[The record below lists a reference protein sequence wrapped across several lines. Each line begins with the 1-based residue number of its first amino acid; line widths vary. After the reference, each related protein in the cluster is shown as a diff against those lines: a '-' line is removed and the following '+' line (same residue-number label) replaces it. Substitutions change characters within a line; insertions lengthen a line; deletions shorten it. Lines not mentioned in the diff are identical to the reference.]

1 MTAATSTLKK
11 SFFKTHFKNT
21 ILENK
26 KFLFIISVLH
36 LIGYPVIAFTIR
48 YYSEHP
54 DNTDESY
61 AIASCIALAIAI
73 LSGAIIAISIFN
85 YLYKK
90 STVDMNLSLPLTTRQ
105 RFLSEYL
112 AGLTIYIVPAII
124 GGLIGTVILLT
135 GKHELMEFLKYTIY
149 IGSVVIIGMILYYS
163 LTVLILSCCGSLFET
178 ILSTLLIN
186 AMIPASIYLLSYT
199 IISNDSFGL
208 SSNSLFLNQIFISSP
223 IGNAVFIIY
232 FFDNVNMYGNAS
244 TTLYVHWLFPTL
256 IFVALIILLS
266 YFLYKK
272 RKAEQVSKPYVYKF
286 IYYAIL
292 FFITFCIISIFKTS
306 SASFYN
312 PADTSM
318 IDATPIDASFFP
330 AVMCSGIVFFIMEII
345 SNRGFKK
352 FWLSILKFA
361 GTITCIYAVLL
372 LCHSTNGFGVN
383 KYVPLESA
391 VDTVN
396 IDLDNYYGNTSIY
409 NFSVTNKHTIHDVV
423 SLHEKVIKEKYEDK
437 NTSHKEISESELD
450 QRIKNGALATYNR
463 KNISITY
470 YLKNGSILTREYNVS
485 DEQMEQLY
493 ASMMTGRDY
502 AEYCYH
508 KLSYSFAFVENDKNA
523 RNIEIYN
530 KINQKISTT
539 KLTVDEFSKLIKA
552 YKNDIENMS
561 ADSFYTDKI
570 IGTIDLE
577 YPIRES
583 FINTLNFLEEYC
595 NISIDD
601 FEVTSLGDNNTV
613 AIFKDVVQIVKG
625 NYDEYCYDD
634 YYNSYAQ
641 SSKPS
646 YTILSKYISL
656 CNNSPTSVAEYNRD
670 SIVNEIVNK
679 KDFIDLL
686 NNASVYYDNDEIGGI
701 IVVNNQILY
710 LSPEYKERVE
720 KLYNQQPELLYWDNM
735 NVFVDENDNLNYYDD
750 ENRAH
755 FIYADKQI
763 GIYYDGNGYYH
774 YENNKKVYFK
784 SMNKER

>member
-26 KFLFIISVLH
+26 KFLFIVSVLH

-54 DNTDESY
+54 DNTDENY

-105 RFLSEYL
+105 RFLSEYF

-135 GKHELMEFLKYTIY
+135 GKHELMEIVKYTIY

-223 IGNAVFIIY
+223 IGNAAFIIY
-232 FFDNVNMYGNAS
+232 FFDNVNMYGNVN
-244 TTLYVHWLFPTL
+244 TNLYVHWLIPTL
-256 IFVALIILLS
+256 IFTVLIVLLS

-292 FFITFCIISIFKTS
+292 FFVTFCIISIFKVSTGS
-306 SASFYN
+306 SDYTAQTNS
-312 PADTSM
+312 
-318 IDATPIDASFFP
+318 TPIDASFFP

-372 LCHSTNGFGVN
+372 LCHATNGFGVN

-391 VDTVN
+391 VDNVI
-396 IDLDNYYGNTSIY
+396 IDFDNTSTY
-409 NFSVTNKHTIHDVV
+409 NLPIRNKHTIHDVV

-437 NTSHKEISESELD
+437 NTSHKEIPESELD

-463 KNISITY
+463 NNISITY

-502 AEYCYH
+502 AEYCYN
-508 KLSYSFAFVENDKNA
+508 KLSYSFAFRVENDKNA

-601 FEVTSLGDNNTV
+601 FEVTSLGDNNAV
-613 AIFKDVVQIVKG
+613 AIFKDVVQIVTE
-625 NYDEYCYDD
+625 NYDEYCYYN

-656 CNNSPTSVAEYNRD
+656 YNNSLTSVAEYSRD

-679 KDFIDLL
+679 KEFIDLL

>member
-26 KFLFIISVLH
+26 KFLFIVSVLH

-54 DNTDESY
+54 DNTDENY

-105 RFLSEYL
+105 RFLSEYF

-135 GKHELMEFLKYTIY
+135 GKHELMEIVKYTIY

-223 IGNAVFIIY
+223 IGNAAFIIY
-232 FFDNVNMYGNAS
+232 FFDNVNMYGNVN
-244 TTLYVHWLFPTL
+244 TNLYVHWLIPTL
-256 IFVALIILLS
+256 IFTVLIVLLS

-292 FFITFCIISIFKTS
+292 FFVTFCIISIFKVSTGS
-306 SASFYN
+306 SDYTAQTDS
-312 PADTSM
+312 
-318 IDATPIDASFFP
+318 TPIDASFFP

-372 LCHSTNGFGVN
+372 LCHATNGFGVN

-502 AEYCYH
+502 AEYCYN
-508 KLSYSFAFVENDKNA
+508 KLSYSFAFRVENDKNA

-601 FEVTSLGDNNTV
+601 FEVTSLGDNNAV
-613 AIFKDVVQIVKG
+613 AIFKDVVQIVTG
-625 NYDEYCYDD
+625 NYDEYC

-656 CNNSPTSVAEYNRD
+656 CNNSPTSVAEYSRD

-679 KDFIDLL
+679 KEFIDLL

>member
-26 KFLFIISVLH
+26 KFLFIVSVLH

-54 DNTDESY
+54 DNTDENY

-105 RFLSEYL
+105 RFLSEYF

-135 GKHELMEFLKYTIY
+135 GKHELMEIVKYTIY

-223 IGNAVFIIY
+223 IGNAAFIIY
-232 FFDNVNMYGNAS
+232 FFDNVNMYGNVN
-244 TTLYVHWLFPTL
+244 TNLYVHWLIPTL
-256 IFVALIILLS
+256 IFTVLIVLLS

-292 FFITFCIISIFKTS
+292 FFVTFCIISIFKVSTGS
-306 SASFYN
+306 SDYTAQTDS
-312 PADTSM
+312 
-318 IDATPIDASFFP
+318 TPIDASFFP

-372 LCHSTNGFGVN
+372 LCHATNGFGVN

-508 KLSYSFAFVENDKNA
+508 KLSYSFAFRVENDKNA

-601 FEVTSLGDNNTV
+601 FEVTSLGDNNAV
-613 AIFKDVVQIVKG
+613 AIFKDVVQIVTG
-625 NYDEYCYDD
+625 NYDEYC

-656 CNNSPTSVAEYNRD
+656 CNNSPTSVAEYSRD

-679 KDFIDLL
+679 KEFIDLL

>member
-26 KFLFIISVLH
+26 KFLFIVSVLH

-54 DNTDESY
+54 DNTDENY

-105 RFLSEYL
+105 RFLSEYF

-135 GKHELMEFLKYTIY
+135 GKHELMEIVKYTIY

-223 IGNAVFIIY
+223 IGNAAFIIY
-232 FFDNVNMYGNAS
+232 FFDNVNMYGNVN
-244 TTLYVHWLFPTL
+244 TNLYVHWLIPTL
-256 IFVALIILLS
+256 IFTVLIVLLS

-292 FFITFCIISIFKTS
+292 FFVTFCIISIFKVSTGS
-306 SASFYN
+306 SDYTAQTDS
-312 PADTSM
+312 
-318 IDATPIDASFFP
+318 TPIDASFFP

-372 LCHSTNGFGVN
+372 LCHATNGFGVN

-508 KLSYSFAFVENDKNA
+508 KLSYSFAFRVENDKNA

-656 CNNSPTSVAEYNRD
+656 CNNSPTSVAEYSRD

-679 KDFIDLL
+679 KEFIDLL

-701 IVVNNQILY
+701 IVVNNQVLY

>member
-26 KFLFIISVLH
+26 KFLFIVSVLH

-54 DNTDESY
+54 DNTDENY

-105 RFLSEYL
+105 RFLSEYF

-135 GKHELMEFLKYTIY
+135 GKHELMEIVKYTIY

-223 IGNAVFIIY
+223 IGNAAFIIY
-232 FFDNVNMYGNAS
+232 FFDNVNMYGNVN
-244 TTLYVHWLFPTL
+244 TNLYVHWLIPTL
-256 IFVALIILLS
+256 IFTVLIVLLS

-292 FFITFCIISIFKTS
+292 FFVTFCIISIFKVSTGS
-306 SASFYN
+306 SDYTAQTDS
-312 PADTSM
+312 
-318 IDATPIDASFFP
+318 TPIDASFFP
-330 AVMCSGIVFFIMEII
+330 AVMCSSIVFFIMEII

-372 LCHSTNGFGVN
+372 LCHATNGFGVN

-391 VDTVN
+391 VDNVI
-396 IDLDNYYGNTSIY
+396 IDFDNTSTY
-409 NFSVTNKHTIHDVV
+409 NLPIRNKHTIHDVV

-508 KLSYSFAFVENDKNA
+508 KLSYSFAFRVENDKNA
-523 RNIEIYN
+523 GNIEIYN

-570 IGTIDLE
+570 IGTIDLK

-601 FEVTSLGDNNTV
+601 FEVTSLGDNNAV
-613 AIFKDVVQIVKG
+613 AIFKDVVQIVTG
-625 NYDEYCYDD
+625 NYDKYCYDD

-670 SIVNEIVNK
+670 SIVNE

>member
-26 KFLFIISVLH
+26 KFLFIVSVLH

-135 GKHELMEFLKYTIY
+135 GKHELTEIVKYTIY
-149 IGSVVIIGMILYYS
+149 IGSIVIIGMILYYS

-223 IGNAVFIIY
+223 IGNAAFIIY

-372 LCHSTNGFGVN
+372 LCHATNGFGVN

-391 VDTVN
+391 VDNVI
-396 IDLDNYYGNTSIY
+396 IDFDNTSTY
-409 NFSVTNKHTIHDVV
+409 NLPIRNKHTIHDVV

-437 NTSHKEISESELD
+437 NTSHKEIPESELD

-463 KNISITY
+463 NNISITY

-502 AEYCYH
+502 AEHCYH
-508 KLSYSFAFVENDKNA
+508 KLSYSFAFRVENDKNA

-601 FEVTSLGDNNTV
+601 FEVTSLGDNNAV
-613 AIFKDVVQIVKG
+613 AIFKDVVQIVTG
-625 NYDEYCYDD
+625 NYDEYCYYN

-656 CNNSPTSVAEYNRD
+656 CNNSLTSVAEYNRD

-679 KDFIDLL
+679 KEFIDLL

>member
-105 RFLSEYL
+105 RFLSEYF

-223 IGNAVFIIY
+223 IGNAAFIIY
-232 FFDNVNMYGNAS
+232 FFDNVNMYGNVN
-244 TTLYVHWLFPTL
+244 TNLYVHWLIPTL
-256 IFVALIILLS
+256 IFTVLIVLLS

-292 FFITFCIISIFKTS
+292 FFVTFCIISIFKVSTGS
-306 SASFYN
+306 SDYTAQTDS
-312 PADTSM
+312 
-318 IDATPIDASFFP
+318 TPIDASFFP

-372 LCHSTNGFGVN
+372 LCHATNGFGVN

-391 VDTVN
+391 VDNVI
-396 IDLDNYYGNTSIY
+396 IDFDNTSTY
-409 NFSVTNKHTIHDVV
+409 NLPIRNKHTIHDVV

-437 NTSHKEISESELD
+437 NTSHKEIPESELD

-463 KNISITY
+463 NNISITY

-508 KLSYSFAFVENDKNA
+508 KLSYSFAFRVENDKNA

-530 KINQKISTT
+530 KINQKVSTT

-601 FEVTSLGDNNTV
+601 FEVTSLGDNNAV
-613 AIFKDVVQIVKG
+613 AIFKDVVQIVTG

-656 CNNSPTSVAEYNRD
+656 YNNSLTSVAEYSRD
-670 SIVNEIVNK
+670 SIVNEIANK
-679 KDFIDLL
+679 KEFIDLL

-735 NVFVDENDNLNYYDD
+735 NVFVDENDNLKYYDD

-763 GIYYDGNGYYH
+763 GIYYDGNEHYH

>member
-105 RFLSEYL
+105 RFLSEYF

-135 GKHELMEFLKYTIY
+135 GKHELMEIVKYTIY
-149 IGSVVIIGMILYYS
+149 IGSIVIIGMILYYS

-186 AMIPASIYLLSYT
+186 AMIPASIYLLSYN

-223 IGNAVFIIY
+223 IGNAAFIIY
-232 FFDNVNMYGNAS
+232 FFDNVNMYGNVN
-244 TTLYVHWLFPTL
+244 TNLYVHWLIPTL
-256 IFVALIILLS
+256 IFTVLIVLLS

-292 FFITFCIISIFKTS
+292 FFVTFCIISIFKVSTGS
-306 SASFYN
+306 SDYTAQTNS
-312 PADTSM
+312 
-318 IDATPIDASFFP
+318 TPIDASFFP

-391 VDTVN
+391 VDNVI
-396 IDLDNYYGNTSIY
+396 IDFDNTSTY
-409 NFSVTNKHTIHDVV
+409 NLPIRNKHTIHDVV

-463 KNISITY
+463 NNISITY

-508 KLSYSFAFVENDKNA
+508 KLSYSFAFRVENDKNA

-530 KINQKISTT
+530 KINQKIPTT

-601 FEVTSLGDNNTV
+601 FEVTSLGVNNTV

-656 CNNSPTSVAEYNRD
+656 CNNSLTSVAEYNRD

-720 KLYNQQPELLYWDNM
+720 KLYNQQSELLYWDNM

-763 GIYYDGNGYYH
+763 GIYYDENGYYH

>member
-105 RFLSEYL
+105 RFLSEYF

-149 IGSVVIIGMILYYS
+149 IGSIVIIGMILYYS

-223 IGNAVFIIY
+223 IGNAAFIIY
-232 FFDNVNMYGNAS
+232 FFDNVNMYGNVN
-244 TTLYVHWLFPTL
+244 TNLYVHWLIPTL
-256 IFVALIILLS
+256 IFTVLIVLLS

-292 FFITFCIISIFKTS
+292 FFVTFCIISIFKVSTGS
-306 SASFYN
+306 SDYTAQTDS
-312 PADTSM
+312 
-318 IDATPIDASFFP
+318 TPIDASFFP

-372 LCHSTNGFGVN
+372 LCHATNGFGVN

-391 VDTVN
+391 VDNVI
-396 IDLDNYYGNTSIY
+396 IDFDNTSTY
-409 NFSVTNKHTIHDVV
+409 NLPIRNKHTIHDVV

-437 NTSHKEISESELD
+437 NTSHKEIPESELD

-463 KNISITY
+463 NNISITY

-613 AIFKDVVQIVKG
+613 AIFKDVVQIVTG
-625 NYDEYCYDD
+625 NYDEYCYYN

-656 CNNSPTSVAEYNRD
+656 CNNSLTSVAEYNRD

>member
-105 RFLSEYL
+105 RFLSEYF

-149 IGSVVIIGMILYYS
+149 IGSIVIIGMILYYS

-186 AMIPASIYLLSYT
+186 AMIPVSIYLLSYT

-223 IGNAVFIIY
+223 IGNAAFIIY
-232 FFDNVNMYGNAS
+232 FFNNVNMYGNVN
-244 TTLYVHWLFPTL
+244 TNLYVHWLIPTL
-256 IFVALIILLS
+256 IFTVLIVLLS

-292 FFITFCIISIFKTS
+292 FFVTFCIISIFKVSTGS
-306 SASFYN
+306 SDYTAQTDS
-312 PADTSM
+312 
-318 IDATPIDASFFP
+318 TPIDASFFP

-613 AIFKDVVQIVKG
+613 AIFKDVVQIVTG
-625 NYDEYCYDD
+625 NYDEYCYYN

-656 CNNSPTSVAEYNRD
+656 CNNSLTSVAEYNRD

>member
-26 KFLFIISVLH
+26 KFLFIVSVLH

-54 DNTDESY
+54 NNTNDSY
-61 AIASCIALAIAI
+61 AIVSGIALAIAI

-90 STVDMNLSLPLTTRQ
+90 STVDINLSLPLTTRQ
-105 RFLSEYL
+105 RFLSEYF

-135 GKHELMEFLKYTIY
+135 GRHELTEIVKYTIY
-149 IGSVVIIGMILYYS
+149 IGSAIIIGMILYYS

-186 AMIPASIYLLSYT
+186 AMIPASLYLLAYV

-223 IGNAVFIIY
+223 IGNAAFIMY
-232 FFDNVNMYGNAS
+232 FLDNINMYGNAS

-423 SLHEKVIKEKYEDK
+423 NLHKEVIENKYENK

-450 QRIKNGALATYNR
+450 KSIKNGALATHNQG
-463 KNISITY
+463 NISITY
-470 YLKNGSILTREYNVS
+470 YLKNGSILTRAYTVS

-493 ASMMTGRDY
+493 ASMMTGKDY

-508 KLSYSFAFVENDKNA
+508 KLSYSFAFRVENDKNA

-561 ADSFYTDKI
+561 ADSFYTDKF
-570 IGTIDLE
+570 IGTINLE

-583 FINTLNFLEEYC
+583 FINTLNCLEEYC

-601 FEVTSLGDNNTV
+601 FEVTSLGVNNTV

-641 SSKPS
+641 SNEHS
-646 YTILSKYISL
+646 YTVLSKYISL
-656 CNNSPTSVAEYNRD
+656 CNNQPTAVAEYTNNNT
-670 SIVNEIVNK
+670 VNEK
-679 KDFIDLL
+679 EFINLL

-701 IVVNNQILY
+701 IAVNNQILY

-720 KLYNQQPELLYWDNM
+720 KLYNQQPEPPYWDNM
-735 NVFVDENDNLNYYDD
+735 NVFVDENDNLKYYDD
-750 ENRAH
+750 ENRAN
-755 FIYADKQI
+755 FIYGDKQI
-763 GIYYDGNGYYH
+763 GIYNDRNGYYH

-784 SMNKER
+784 DMNKER

>member
-135 GKHELMEFLKYTIY
+135 GKHELMEIVKYTIY

-223 IGNAVFIIY
+223 IGNAAFIIY
-232 FFDNVNMYGNAS
+232 FFDNVNMYGNVN
-244 TTLYVHWLFPTL
+244 TNLYVHWLIPTL
-256 IFVALIILLS
+256 IFTVLIVLLS

-292 FFITFCIISIFKTS
+292 FFVTFCIISIFKVSTGS
-306 SASFYN
+306 SDYTAQTDS
-312 PADTSM
+312 
-318 IDATPIDASFFP
+318 TPIDASFFP

-372 LCHSTNGFGVN
+372 LCHATNGFGVN

-391 VDTVN
+391 VDNVI
-396 IDLDNYYGNTSIY
+396 IDFDNTSTY
-409 NFSVTNKHTIHDVV
+409 NLPIRNKHTIHDVV

-437 NTSHKEISESELD
+437 NTSHKEIPESELD

-463 KNISITY
+463 NNISITY

-508 KLSYSFAFVENDKNA
+508 KLSYSFAFRVENDKNA

-530 KINQKISTT
+530 KINQKIPTT

-656 CNNSPTSVAEYNRD
+656 CNNSLTSVAEYNRD

>member
-26 KFLFIISVLH
+26 KFLFIVSVLH

-223 IGNAVFIIY
+223 IGNAAFIIY
-232 FFDNVNMYGNAS
+232 FFNNVNMYGNVN
-244 TTLYVHWLFPTL
+244 TNLYVHWLIPTL
-256 IFVALIILLS
+256 IFTVLIVLLS

-292 FFITFCIISIFKTS
+292 FFVTFCIISIFKVSTGS
-306 SASFYN
+306 SDYTAQTDS
-312 PADTSM
+312 
-318 IDATPIDASFFP
+318 TPIDASFFP

-361 GTITCIYAVLL
+361 GTIICIYAVLL
-372 LCHSTNGFGVN
+372 LCHATNGFGVN

-391 VDTVN
+391 VDNVI
-396 IDLDNYYGNTSIY
+396 IDFDNTSTY
-409 NFSVTNKHTIHDVV
+409 NLPIRNKHTIHDVV

-437 NTSHKEISESELD
+437 NTSHKEIPESELD

-463 KNISITY
+463 NNISITY

-508 KLSYSFAFVENDKNA
+508 KLSYSFAFRVENDKNA

-530 KINQKISTT
+530 KINQKIPTT

-601 FEVTSLGDNNTV
+601 FEVTSLGDNNSV
-613 AIFKDVVQIVKG
+613 AIFKDVVQIVTG
-625 NYDEYCYDD
+625 NYDEYCYYN

>member
-26 KFLFIISVLH
+26 KFLFIVSVLH

-54 DNTDESY
+54 DSTDESY

-105 RFLSEYL
+105 RFLSEYF

-135 GKHELMEFLKYTIY
+135 GKHELMEIVKYTIY

-223 IGNAVFIIY
+223 IGNAAFIIY
-232 FFDNVNMYGNAS
+232 FFDNVNMYGNVN
-244 TTLYVHWLFPTL
+244 TNLYVHWLIPTL
-256 IFVALIILLS
+256 IFTVLIVLLS

-292 FFITFCIISIFKTS
+292 FFVTFCIISIFKVSTGSSDYTS
-306 SASFYN
+306 QTNS
-312 PADTSM
+312 
-318 IDATPIDASFFP
+318 TPIDASFFP

-372 LCHSTNGFGVN
+372 LCHATNGFGVN

-391 VDTVN
+391 VDNVI
-396 IDLDNYYGNTSIY
+396 IDFDNTSTY
-409 NFSVTNKHTIHDVV
+409 NLPIRNKHTIHDVV

-437 NTSHKEISESELD
+437 NTSHKEIPESELD

-463 KNISITY
+463 NDISITY

-508 KLSYSFAFVENDKNA
+508 KLSYSFAFRVENDKNA

-539 KLTVDEFSKLIKA
+539 KLTVNEFSKLIKA

-625 NYDEYCYDD
+625 NYDKYCYDD

-641 SSKPS
+641 SS

-656 CNNSPTSVAEYNRD
+656 CDNSPKSVAEYSRD

-679 KDFIDLL
+679 KEFIDLL

-750 ENRAH
+750 ENRVH

-763 GIYYDGNGYYH
+763 GIYHDGNGYYH

>member
-105 RFLSEYL
+105 RFLSEYF

-149 IGSVVIIGMILYYS
+149 IGSIVIIGMILYYS

-223 IGNAVFIIY
+223 IGNAAFIIY
-232 FFDNVNMYGNAS
+232 FFDNVNMYGNVN
-244 TTLYVHWLFPTL
+244 TNLYVHWLIPTL
-256 IFVALIILLS
+256 IFTVLIVLLS

-292 FFITFCIISIFKTS
+292 FFVTFCIISIFKVSTGS
-306 SASFYN
+306 SDYTAQTDS
-312 PADTSM
+312 
-318 IDATPIDASFFP
+318 TPIDASFFP

-372 LCHSTNGFGVN
+372 LCHATNGFGAN
-383 KYVPLESA
+383 KYVPLEGA
-391 VDTVN
+391 VDNVI
-396 IDLDNYYGNTSIY
+396 IDFDNTSTY
-409 NFSVTNKHTIHDVV
+409 NLPIRNKHTIHDVV

-437 NTSHKEISESELD
+437 NTSHKEIPESELD

-463 KNISITY
+463 NNISITY

-508 KLSYSFAFVENDKNA
+508 KLSYSFAFRVENDKNA

-530 KINQKISTT
+530 KINQKIPTT

-613 AIFKDVVQIVKG
+613 AIFKDVVQIVTG
-625 NYDEYCYDD
+625 NYDEYCYYN

-656 CNNSPTSVAEYNRD
+656 CNNSLTSVAEYNRD

-763 GIYYDGNGYYH
+763 GIYYDGNRYYH

>member
-223 IGNAVFIIY
+223 IGNAAFIIY
-232 FFDNVNMYGNAS
+232 FFDNVNMYGNVN
-244 TTLYVHWLFPTL
+244 TNLYVHWLIPTL
-256 IFVALIILLS
+256 IFTVLIVLLS

-292 FFITFCIISIFKTS
+292 FFVTFCIISIFKVSTGS
-306 SASFYN
+306 SDYTAQTDS
-312 PADTSM
+312 
-318 IDATPIDASFFP
+318 TPIDASFFP
-330 AVMCSGIVFFIMEII
+330 AVMCSSIVFFIMEII

-372 LCHSTNGFGVN
+372 LCHATNGFGVN

-391 VDTVN
+391 VDNVI
-396 IDLDNYYGNTSIY
+396 IDFDNTSTY
-409 NFSVTNKHTIHDVV
+409 NLPIRNKHTIHDVV

-437 NTSHKEISESELD
+437 NTSHKEIPESELD

-508 KLSYSFAFVENDKNA
+508 KLSYSFAFRVENDKNA

-601 FEVTSLGDNNTV
+601 FEVTSLGDNNSV

>member
-54 DNTDESY
+54 DNTDENY

-105 RFLSEYL
+105 RFLSEYF

-135 GKHELMEFLKYTIY
+135 GKHELMEIVKYTIY

-223 IGNAVFIIY
+223 IGNAAFIIY
-232 FFDNVNMYGNAS
+232 FFDNVNMYGNVN
-244 TTLYVHWLFPTL
+244 TNLYVHWLIPTL
-256 IFVALIILLS
+256 IFTVLIVLLS

-292 FFITFCIISIFKTS
+292 FFVTFCIISIFKVSTGS
-306 SASFYN
+306 SAYTAQTDS
-312 PADTSM
+312 
-318 IDATPIDASFFP
+318 TPIDASFFP

-372 LCHSTNGFGVN
+372 LCHATNGFGVN

-391 VDTVN
+391 VDNVI
-396 IDLDNYYGNTSIY
+396 IDFDNTSTY
-409 NFSVTNKHTIHDVV
+409 NLPIRNKHTIHDVV
-423 SLHEKVIKEKYEDK
+423 SLHEIVIKEKYEDK
-437 NTSHKEISESELD
+437 NTSHKEIPESELD

-463 KNISITY
+463 NNISITY

-502 AEYCYH
+502 AEYSYN
-508 KLSYSFAFVENDKNA
+508 KLSYSFAFRVENDKNA
-523 RNIEIYN
+523 RNIKIYN

-613 AIFKDVVQIVKG
+613 AIFKDVVQIVTG
-625 NYDEYCYDD
+625 NYDEYCYYD

-656 CNNSPTSVAEYNRD
+656 YNNSLTSVAEYSRD

-679 KDFIDLL
+679 KEFIDLL

-750 ENRAH
+750 ENKAH

>member
-105 RFLSEYL
+105 RFLSEYF

-223 IGNAVFIIY
+223 IGNAAFIIY
-232 FFDNVNMYGNAS
+232 FFDNVNMYGNVN
-244 TTLYVHWLFPTL
+244 TNLYVHWLIPTL
-256 IFVALIILLS
+256 IFTVLIVLLS

-292 FFITFCIISIFKTS
+292 FFVTFCIISIFKVSTGS
-306 SASFYN
+306 SDYTAQTDS
-312 PADTSM
+312 
-318 IDATPIDASFFP
+318 TPIDASFFP

-372 LCHSTNGFGVN
+372 LCHATNGFGVN

-530 KINQKISTT
+530 KINQKIPTT

-613 AIFKDVVQIVKG
+613 AIFKDVVQIVTG
-625 NYDEYCYDD
+625 NYDEYCYYN

-656 CNNSPTSVAEYNRD
+656 CNNSPTSVAEYSRD